1 MFSLFERALARIS
14 SGYRNRKVCHN
25 QSSHQRCSFFPD
37 FLWRQNPR
45 RVESRKIWIL
55 ERPCPSFLAVNLH
68 YVNNCSIFSAFLT
81 WSSTTCKLTAVFSWP
96 CLKKEINRKE
106 SVSLIAGYLPCIC
119 PICYNASLLCYCFLV
134 LNSLYL
140 HRFCTGPHIAPCCTP
155 LNILLHSGMSLLC
168 LRPVGNGKYWNLNK
182 EIKFQL
188 GVDLKF
194 YSKLCLISHNLH
206 TLWYYWTAEVF
217 NTNKCIKYRLSRHS
231 FFIYEKSGWYIQ

>member
-1 MFSLFERALARIS
+1 MEAKSAESWKPQDLNPREALSQLSCRELALREQLFNIFSFLDLKFHYMQTHS
-14 SGYRNRKVCHN
+14 
-25 QSSHQRCSFFPD
+25 SFF
-37 FLWRQNPR
+37 
-45 RVESRKIWIL
+45 
-55 ERPCPSFLAVNLH
+55 H
-68 YVNNCSIFSAFLT
+68 G
-81 WSSTTCKLTAVFSWP
+81 
-96 CLKKEINRKE
+96 LKKEISRKE

-194 YSKLCLISHNLH
+194 YAKLCLIPHNFH
-206 TLWYYWTAEVF
+206 TLWYYWPVEVF
-217 NTNKCIKYRLSRHS
+217 NTNKCIVYRLSRHS

>member
-1 MFSLFERALARIS
+1 MLALFEIALARIS

-25 QSSHQRCSFFPD
+25 QSSPQSCSFISD

-81 WSSTTCKLTAVFSWP
+81 TPLHANSQQFFHG
-96 CLKKEINRKE
+96 LKKEISRKE

-194 YSKLCLISHNLH
+194 YSKLCLIPHNFH
-206 TLWYYWTAEVF
+206 TL
-217 NTNKCIKYRLSRHS
+217 
-231 FFIYEKSGWYIQ
+231 